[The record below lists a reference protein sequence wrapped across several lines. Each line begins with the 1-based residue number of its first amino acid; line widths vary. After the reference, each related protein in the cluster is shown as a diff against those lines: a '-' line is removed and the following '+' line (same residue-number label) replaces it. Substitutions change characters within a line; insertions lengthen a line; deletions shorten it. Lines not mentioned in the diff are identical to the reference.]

1 MLARE
6 GQILQKNKVIS
17 NTPLLVPSFSSKGFS
32 VLRKT
37 IKYMSSFIDGS
48 TLVSAYDVHYKK
60 LAPTQLTFPKCV
72 FLDSGG
78 YEARV
83 EHDLSEAY
91 GQDYDPQTWTI
102 EFYEDVL
109 AKWKISRPTIAVSF
123 DNPTRHTSL
132 AKQIAAANKLFKK
145 FSGFVPELLIKP
157 KRKGEFIQVGEVIAI
172 LNELEPFAIVG
183 FTERELGP
191 KVMERMIKIAT
202 IRKAMDTAGLNIPIH
217 IFGSLD
223 TLSTSLYF
231 VAGAEIFD
239 GLTWLRFGY
248 SEGRTIY
255 AQNYGAMIVKN
266 GILQDYRELSTTMW
280 IDNYYYLERL
290 RTQMINFVRGKKFA
304 AFEFNGPQLE
314 AAYKQLMAQITKEA

>member
-1 MLARE
+1 
-6 GQILQKNKVIS
+6 
-17 NTPLLVPSFSSKGFS
+17 
-32 VLRKT
+32 
-37 IKYMSSFIDGS
+37 MSSFIDGS
-48 TLVSAYDVHYKK
+48 TLVSAYDIHYKK
-60 LAPTQLTFPKCV
+60 IAPRLTFPKFV

-91 GQDYDPQTWTI
+91 GQDYDPQTWTV
-102 EFYEDVL
+102 EFYEAVL

-123 DNPTRHTSL
+123 DNPTRHSSL
-132 AKQIAAANKLFKK
+132 AKQITAANKLFKK
-145 FSGFVPELLIKP
+145 FPGFIPELLIKP
-157 KRKGEFIQVGEVIAI
+157 KRKGEYIPVEEVVAAI
-172 LNELEPFAIVG
+172 SELQSFAVVG

-202 IRKAMDTAGLNIPIH
+202 IRKAMDAAGLKIPIH

-266 GILQDYRELSTTMW
+266 GILQDYRDLSTTMW
-280 IDNYYYLERL
+280 VDNYYYLDRL
-290 RTQMINFVRGKKFA
+290 RTQMINFARGKKFA
-304 AFEFNGPQLE
+304 AFEFNAAQLD
-314 AAYKQLMAQITKEA
+314 AAHKHLMAQITKEA